1 MKLAYTVRP
10 ALEQDDKSDRL
21 QITSTSLGSI
31 SISFRPLP
39 LYNPDNIQQLSG
51 KNDFMDNHGPLPIEN
66 LPPFKQRGPI
76 VYVEATPFE
85 ASFSTIPSIA
95 KVASPFEVR
104 YMLTNKTT
112 LQQRIKVSMIETDKV
127 LRYSLL
133 VTKIG
138 KTVLP
143 ALSVSSLRYNSW
155 IIRSGEEDS
164 IYVLP

>member
-1 MKLAYTVRP
+1 
-10 ALEQDDKSDRL
+10 
-21 QITSTSLGSI
+21 
-31 SISFRPLP
+31 
-39 LYNPDNIQQLSG
+39 
-51 KNDFMDNHGPLPIEN
+51 
-66 LPPFKQRGPI
+66 
-76 VYVEATPFE
+76 
-85 ASFSTIPSIA
+85 
-95 KVASPFEVR
+95 
-104 YMLTNKTT
+104 MLTNKTT
-112 LQQRIKVSMIETDKV
+112 LQQRIKVSMIETEGTSNGILVSGIINGEFVLGPMEDKV